1 MIFFKTK
8 EISKFTSKIILL
20 ESLEDK
26 FPITWQSFYDGEYLS
41 ILVYGDEK
49 I

>member
-1 MIFFKTK
+1 MVLFKTK
-8 EISKFTSKIILL
+8 ELSKYADKIIML
-20 ESLEDK
+20 ESIATQFD
-26 FPITWQSFYDGEYLS
+26 ITWQSFYDGEYLS